1 MEGLTVL
8 LVDDDALML
17 RILAP
22 RLQRLAVDPPV
33 ASVVTA
39 QTPEAAL
46 EELARVGE
54 GPLVVLS
61 DFNLKAALNG
71 LQLLAQVRER
81 RPDAVRILFS
91 GYSSEQI
98 GDVSAQGAA
107 QAFLEK
113 PLRIDELLGP
123 LAESI
128 HQNMGEA

>member
-8 LVDDDALML
+8 LVDDDAFML
-17 RILAP
+17 RILGP
-22 RLQRLAVDPPV
+22 RLQKLAVDPPV
-33 ASVVTA
+33 ARVVTA

-46 EELARVGE
+46 EELSRIGD
-54 GPLVVLS
+54 GPLAVLS
-61 DFNLKAALNG
+61 DFNLKAAMNG
-71 LQLLAQVRER
+71 LQLLAEVRQR

-98 GDVSAQGAA
+98 GDVSAEGAA

-123 LAESI
+123 LADTI
-128 HQNMGEA
+128 HQTLAEA

>member
-8 LVDDDALML
+8 LVDDDALMI

-22 RLQRLAVDPPV
+22 RLQKLAVRPPV
-33 ASVVTA
+33 VRVVTA
-39 QTPEAAL
+39 LTPEAAL
-46 EELARVGE
+46 EELAKVPP
-54 GPLVVLS
+54 GPLAVLS
-61 DFNLKAALNG
+61 DFNLKAAMNG
-71 LQLLAQVRER
+71 LQLLAEVRAR

-98 GDVSAQGAA
+98 GDVSAEGAA

-123 LAESI
+123 LADTI
-128 HQNMGEA
+128 HQGLAPA